1 MTLHSSDLTQ
11 GVRLVDVKSNQEF
24 KENPPV
30 SGTAPAIL
38 SIEAFCV
45 TLSSC
50 RSYSSVYLS
59 GGNFSG
65 IIDGAYSEVL
75 M

>member
-1 MTLHSSDLTQ
+1 MTLHSSELTQ
-11 GVRLVDVKSNQEF
+11 VEPLVDVKSNQEL
-24 KENPPV
+24 KESPSV

-38 SIEAFCV
+38 PIGGFCV
-45 TLSSC
+45 ALNSC
-50 RSYSSVYLS
+50 RSYSTVYLS

-65 IIDGAYSEVL
+65 IIDGACSEVL